1 MSHEVPLANIAD
13 EWNEFTDHQNAVE
26 YSPNSIHRLGKSNT
40 RSNVPMN
47 SMTSQMLNDA
57 EDEEDDDDLKCYTE
71 HELPVLEGQV
81 KGIEKPACESIQ
93 ELVNNFDEQII
104 NCFTDYDQ
112 PIEQL
117 APVQVLNQD
126 ELINECQ

>member
-1 MSHEVPLANIAD
+1 MSTEVPLANIGD
-13 EWNEFTDHQNAVE
+13 EWNDFTDHQN
-26 YSPNSIHRLGKSNT
+26 SNDNLSKSIS
-40 RSNVPMN
+40 RSNK
-47 SMTSQMLNDA
+47 SKGESSADCILDL
-57 EDEEDDDDLKCYTE
+57 DGEEDDEDIVSYTE
-71 HELPVLEGQV
+71 SETKAAERPILSDNALV
-81 KGIEKPACESIQ
+81 CDSIQ
-93 ELVNNFDEQII
+93 ELVQNFDEQII